1 MTRRGNVVVDRAGV
15 ILDVDA
21 LFCRTLRA
29 TPALMLGRNML
40 RFTAPADHAQCRLLM
55 QRLLVDKMP
64 ITTTKRLI
72 RTDTSHIWV
81 QTHLTLA
88 SDDRRVS
95 VVVEDTAAP
104 VVSVRPEALLRTAKV
119 TLEARRA
126 RSEIFC
132 ASLFSDSAWDILL
145 AAYISE
151 SEGALLTVSDLQA
164 MLGVSLVNLSRW
176 LRALGAQGL
185 IEYESSDGT
194 LPAEAAFRLSCDSH
208 QRFERYLSD
217 RYAAAISATTSLEQ
231 FR

>member
-1 MTRRGNVVVDRAGV
+1 MDRAGV
-15 ILDVDA
+15 IVDVDA

-29 TPALMLGRNML
+29 SAAQVVGNNML
-40 RFTAPADHAQCRLLM
+40 DFTAPADHAQCRVLL
-55 QRLLVDKMP
+55 QRLLADGMP

-72 RTDTSHIWV
+72 RTDASHIWV
-81 QTHLTLA
+81 QTHLTLTP
-88 SDDRRVS
+88 DDQRVS
-95 VVVEDTAAP
+95 VVMEDTAAP
-104 VVSVRPEALLRTAKV
+104 ALSVKPEALLRTAKV

-151 SEGALLTVSDLQA
+151 AEGSLLTLSHLQA

-194 LPAEAAFRLSCDSH
+194 LPADAAFRLSCDSH

-217 RYAAAISATTSLEQ
+217 RYAVAVSARASLER
-231 FR
+231 FS